1 MTHDDTAMP
10 NQAWM
15 HANITYMF
23 WLSSLFLPSFTFHSV
38 MKLCKCPHPTENFHF
53 LILKSFNPAVMS
65 SFDQG
70 KWEDL
75 QLFNFFKCLFS
86 KVILEPPVQQVMMMV
101 FRENA
106 GKHHWSCLF
115 QLLWYSDS
123 RMYSAVFYSVVT
135 VVIKWHNDWNAPA
148 VKPCRVPAI
157 IE

>member
-86 KVILEPPVQQVMMMV
+86 KAILEPPVQQVMMMV
-101 FRENA
+101 FGEN